1 MHNPSILVVDDSPSA
16 RYLVRELLRP
26 MDADIEEAENGRA
39 GLDRMANKLFDLV
52 ITDVD
57 MPVMTGLEFCHTFKN
72 IAACRSVP
80 VIMISNL
87 GSEQD
92 VSRGYEEGVEAYI
105 QKDKLKAKLLRT
117 ARGVLSKAMFRQNR
131 VVLVVDHSVSV
142 LLMLENGLA
151 SAGFKVVTA
160 ENGTAALAKM
170 EDNPPD
176 LVLSELEM
184 PEMNGIELCRAI
196 KSDERFS
203 AIPFVVMSTR
213 EERGQMKEI
222 IHRGAATYIIK
233 PFNLDQLVI
242 LVEKLLSDHVALLLK
257 DRERLELE
265 RNLMLGGI
273 TSLISALEARDVYT
287 RGHSEAVARILSQMV
302 ALTGAGEEAIE
313 MAHTAGRLHDIGKI
327 GVPDSILLKPGRLTG
342 AEFENIKNHPTI
354 GMDILKSIPSLS
366 EIIPVVHLHHERW
379 DGGGYPLGLK
389 GEEIPLWVRF
399 TSVADTYHALTSDRP
414 YRSGMPEEKALEII
428 RSERERQFCPEAVDL
443 FFTWHAHG
451 GNGADVKA
459 PDMPGGRGT
468 AAGGSVW
475 NARGNR
481 LI

>member
-1 MHNPSILVVDDSPSA
+1 MHNPNILVVDDSPSA

-26 MDADIEEAENGRA
+26 MGADIEEAENGRE
-39 GLDRMANKLFDLV
+39 GLDRMTNKSFDLV

-57 MPVMTGLEFCHTFKN
+57 MPVMTGLEFCRRFKN
-72 IAACRSVP
+72 MAACRSVP
-80 VIMISNL
+80 AVMISSH
-87 GSEQD
+87 GSERD

-105 QKDKLKAKLLRT
+105 AKDKLKTKLLRT
-117 ARGVLSKAMFRQNR
+117 VRGLLSNAMFRQNR
-131 VVLVVDHSVSV
+131 VIMVVDHSVSV
-142 LLMLENGLA
+142 LSMLENGLA
-151 SAGFKVVTA
+151 RAGFEVVTA
-160 ENGTAALAKM
+160 FNGNDALGKM

-176 LVLSELEM
+176 LVISELEM
-184 PEMNGIELCRAI
+184 PEMNGIDLCRAI

-222 IHRGAATYIIK
+222 IHRGAASYIIK

-265 RNLMLGGI
+265 RSLMLGGI

-287 RGHSEAVARILSQMV
+287 RGHSEAVARILSEMV
-302 ALTGAGEEAIE
+302 ALTGAGEEAVE
-313 MAHTAGRLHDIGKI
+313 MAHMAGRLHDIGKI
-327 GVPDSILLKPGRLTG
+327 GVPDSILLKPDRLNS
-342 AEFENIKNHPTI
+342 AEFEKIKNHPSI

-366 EIIPVVHLHHERW
+366 QIIPVVHLHHERW

-389 GEEIPLWVRF
+389 GEKIPLWVRF

-414 YRSGMPEEKALEII
+414 YRNGMPEERALEII
-428 RSERERQFCPEAVDL
+428 RSERERQFCPEAVDM
-443 FFTWHAHG
+443 FFFWYERACG
-451 GNGADVKA
+451 GGEAKNSGR
-459 PDMPGGRGT
+459 PDAGEEEVGT
-468 AAGGSVW
+468 SV
-475 NARGNR
+475 
-481 LI
+481 